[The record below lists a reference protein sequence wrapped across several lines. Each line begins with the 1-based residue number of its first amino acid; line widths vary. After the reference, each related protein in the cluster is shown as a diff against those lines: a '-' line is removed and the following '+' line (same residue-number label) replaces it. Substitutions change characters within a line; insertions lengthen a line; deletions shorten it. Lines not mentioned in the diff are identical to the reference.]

1 MIPLYSLSFAG
12 ETTSG
17 FEVNFGTGSSLVLG
31 NNQVQSFKDALSTSE
46 LSRPSGSGILKMS
59 KTGNGL
65 ENGSRGV
72 VGNVGNAGNVN
83 GKGNGNG
90 KMKHGAANDRN
101 NVAFY
106 KVSKSQATKND
117 VITDVKKSHG
127 DSSSKRGKI
136 NKRQLSPSN
145 DSSGWEVATGTRRKT
160 HNLDKCGQGEME
172 RK

>member
-1 MIPLYSLSFAG
+1 MYQAQARAQAQPLQSQAPHPQAHDQAHDRVHSSNGAG
-12 ETTSG
+12 SGSG
-17 FEVNFGTGSSLVLG
+17 FEVNFGTGSSVVLG
-31 NNQVQSFKDALSTSE
+31 NNQVQSYKDALSTSE

-83 GKGNGNG
+83 GKGNG

-106 KVSKSQATKND
+106 KVSKSQSAKND
-117 VITDVKKSHG
+117 VITDGKKSHG
-127 DSSSKRGKI
+127 DSSSKRGKS
-136 NKRQLSPSN
+136 NKRQL
-145 DSSGWEVATGTRRKT
+145 
-160 HNLDKCGQGEME
+160 
-172 RK
+172 